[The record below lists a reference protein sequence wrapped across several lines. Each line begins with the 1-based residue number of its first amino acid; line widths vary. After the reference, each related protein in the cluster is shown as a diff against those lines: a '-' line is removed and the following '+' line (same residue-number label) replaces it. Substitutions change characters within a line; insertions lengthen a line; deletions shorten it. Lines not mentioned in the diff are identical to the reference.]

1 METSPN
7 NEVQFDPRLQGPFTM
22 LIAGPTS
29 CGKSHLV
36 FNIIENAETL
46 ITPSTA
52 SITYCYSQ
60 WQPGFE
66 KIKNK
71 VTFHEG
77 LMSREELF
85 DTKKDTTQHRLL
97 IIDDLMDPE
106 YAPLVRD
113 LFIRGSHHLN
123 ISVVFIT
130 QNLFMPNKDYRTLS
144 LNAHYLIVFKNP
156 RDMSQIR
163 HLGQQAFPAHRGFL
177 TMVYNNETQVKHS
190 YIVLDCKQGT
200 PNDLRVRGSV
210 TTPGN
215 TLVFIPNNNK
225 KHRK

>member
-1 METSPN
+1 MASSTSS
-7 NEVQFDPRLQGPFTM
+7 EVAFDPRLQGPFTM

-36 FNIIENAETL
+36 FNIIENVKTL
-46 ITPSTA
+46 ITPNTDN
-52 SITYCYSQ
+52 ITYCYSQ
-60 WQPGFE
+60 WQEGFE
-66 KIKNK
+66 KLKSK

-85 DTKKDTTQHRLL
+85 NSKRDTSQHMLL
-97 IIDDLMDPE
+97 IIDDLLDPE
-106 YAPLVRD
+106 YAPVVRD

-123 ISVVFIT
+123 MSVVFIT
-130 QNLFMPNKDYRTLS
+130 QNLFIPNKDYRTLS
-144 LNAHYLIVFKNP
+144 LNAHYIIVFKNP

-163 HLGQQAFPAHRGFL
+163 HLSQQAFPSHPGFL
-177 TMVYNNETQVKHS
+177 TLVYNNETQEKHS

-200 PNDLRVRGSV
+200 PDELRVRNSV
-210 TTPGN
+210 TTPWN
-215 TLVFIPNNNK
+215 TLVFIPNK